1 MYIATAFIGTDYTPG
16 EILPDDLDE
25 ALVKRLLKSGAI
37 REAAPEPAAQRP
49 AKAEAPAQEPEKPAA
64 PEEPEDETKE
74 AEEPYEEPEA
84 PEVDAAEA
92 LIAPAE
98 EEAKPAPRKRTAKG
112 GKGK

>member
-37 REAAPEPAAQRP
+37 RETAPEPTAPRP
-49 AKAEAPAQEPEKPAA
+49 AKAEAPAQEPEEPAA
-64 PEEPEDETKE
+64 PEEPEDETEE

>member
-37 REAAPEPAAQRP
+37 RETAPEPVAPRP
-49 AKAEAPAQEPEKPAA
+49 ARAEAEPPAQEE
-64 PEEPEDETKE
+64 PEEPEDETDEE

-112 GKGK
+112 GRGK